1 MEQYQHQR
9 LVDARAAADAEL
21 REILTRC
28 AAEGRERTAE
38 ERAAYDKAD
47 ADYNRFTQELR
58 DVEAQIQR
66 DKANADAV
74 QRVAEDQDRRA
85 FDLGTSVERVRNAD
99 EQHADAFRSLLT
111 AASVSEV
118 PVEHRSVLEKRSAEL
133 RAQGV
138 ITGAAGGYAAPPGWW
153 SKITETMKFFG
164 GMMEVGVEEIS
175 TSTGNP
181 ISWPTNDDTSNS
193 GSWVG
198 ENTDVSTAT
207 DLSFGARQLSAH
219 MLTTSVLKASLSYLQ
234 DVDPMAAEAFITR
247 KLAQRLGRTL
257 NTALTTGDGVSKPYG
272 IISGLST
279 GKTTA
284 SAMAIT
290 YAELID
296 LEHSV
301 DRAYRGVAK
310 YMMHD
315 LLLAYVRKI
324 VDSTGQPIFQ
334 VSYRVGEPDS
344 INGRPIV
351 INNDMDSAVTTGKK
365 TVAFGDFRSAYVYR
379 TVNMGAIRRLDERYA
394 EFGQVGFISFSRH
407 DGMVQD
413 SSAVKLLVQ
422 A

>member
-38 ERAAYDKAD
+38 ERTAYDKAD
-47 ADYNRFTQELR
+47 ADYVRLTKELR
-58 DVEAQIQR
+58 DVEAQIER
-66 DKANADAV
+66 DKANAT
-74 QRVAEDQDRRA
+74 AEERNRDDQGRRA
-85 FDLGTSVERVRNAD
+85 HELGTSVEKVRTAD
-99 EQHADAFRSLLT
+99 EEHAEAFRSLLT
-111 AASVSEV
+111 SASINEI
-118 PVEHRSVLEKRSAEL
+118 PAEHRTVLDKRSAEL

-153 SKITETMKFFG
+153 AKITETLKFYG

-175 TSTGNP
+175 TATGNP
-181 ISWPTNDDTSNS
+181 ISWPTSDDTSNS

-198 ENTDVSTAT
+198 ENADVGAAT

-219 MLTTSVLKASLSYLQ
+219 MLTTTVLKASLSYLQ

-247 KLAQRLGRTL
+247 KLSQRIGRTL
-257 NTALTTGDGVSKPYG
+257 NTALTTGDGLNKPHG

-284 SAMAIT
+284 SATAIT

-301 DRAYRGVAK
+301 DRAYRGNAK

-315 LLLAYVRKI
+315 LILAYVRKI
-324 VDSTGQPIFQ
+324 VDSNGMPIYQ
-334 VSYRVGEPDS
+334 VSYRVGEPDTV
-344 INGRPIV
+344 NGRPII
-351 INNDMDSAVTTGKK
+351 INNDMDSTVATTKK
-365 TVAFGDFRSAYVYR
+365 TMAFGDFRSAYVHR
-379 TVNMGAIRRLDERYA
+379 TVNMGGIRRLDERYA
-394 EFGQVGFISFSRH
+394 ELGQVGFISFSRH
-407 DGMVQD
+407 DGLTQD